1 MGTTLTPDG
10 VIIAYTDH
18 GGTGP
23 DLLLA
28 HATGFCGGVWA
39 PIAEALTDDFRVVTF
54 DERGHGASS
63 GAPDGDYQW
72 DGFATD
78 ALAVVDE
85 LGLRHPFGA
94 GHSCGGALLVLAE
107 LRRPGTF
114 RSIWAYEPII
124 FPVDTPMTNPS
135 PNG

>member
-10 VIIAYTDH
+10 VTITYTDH
-18 GGTGP
+18 GGSGP

-39 PIAEALTDDFRVVTF
+39 PIAEQLTSQFRVVSF
-54 DERGHGASS
+54 DGRGHGAS
-63 GAPDGDYQW
+63 APAPNGEYAW

-85 LGLRHPFGA
+85 VGLTDPFGA
-94 GHSCGGALLVLAE
+94 GHSCGGAL
-107 LRRPGTF
+107 
-114 RSIWAYEPII
+114 
-124 FPVDTPMTNPS
+124 
-135 PNG
+135 